1 MLKKNKQGN
10 TKINKVDTFSANIIS
25 SFIGLFAG
33 AAYTWAGEHGK
44 FYNTSYHR
52 TSALMFSIMRGKSYS
67 NNGFNPLPVSQC
79 FPVNP
84 RLQVHLYLRS
94 GSISQVPLIH
104 GFFIHGVISQLAPL
118 NPGGQRQRRYP
129 RLFTHV
135 PLLLQ
140 PCWVQ

>member
-1 MLKKNKQGN
+1 
-10 TKINKVDTFSANIIS
+10 
-25 SFIGLFAG
+25 
-33 AAYTWAGEHGK
+33 
-44 FYNTSYHR
+44 
-52 TSALMFSIMRGKSYS
+52 MFSIMRGKSYS
-67 NNGFNPLPVSQC
+67 INGFNPLPVSQC

-94 GSISQVPLIH
+94 GSIAQVPLIH

-129 RLFTHV
+129 RLFTHI

-140 PCWVQ
+140 PCWAQKSMGCSQRRPTSGGVKNIKWLKELRPLCSQRKTFLFELQVLYP